1 MSTRNCLRLA
11 CLLPVL
17 AFADNESPQL
27 GEELSAAEADA
38 VSFTVMP
45 DGAGLPAGAGTVA
58 TGEKIYLQ
66 QCVACHGVNGE
77 GGPNDRLAGGHGS
90 LQSNLPVKTI
100 GSYWPYATTLFDY
113 VRRAM
118 PYTAP
123 GSLDDDEVYAVTA
136 YMLHLNGVIDGNA
149 VMNAQSLPLVK
160 MPNRDNFDWAWQP

>member
-1 MSTRNCLRLA
+1 MSTRNWLRLA
-11 CLLPVL
+11 CFLPAF
-17 AFADNESPQL
+17 AFADTESPQL

-38 VSFTVMP
+38 VNFTILP
-45 DGAGLPAGAGTVA
+45 DGAGLPAGSGTAA
-58 TGEKIYLQ
+58 TGERVYLQ

-77 GGPNDRLAGGHGS
+77 DGPNDRLAGGHGS
-90 LQSNLPVKTI
+90 LQTNQPVKTI

-123 GSLDDDEVYAVTA
+123 GSLNDDEIYAVTA
-136 YMLHLNGVIDGNA
+136 YLLHLNGVIEADA
-149 VMNAQSLPLVK
+149 VIDAQSLPRVK